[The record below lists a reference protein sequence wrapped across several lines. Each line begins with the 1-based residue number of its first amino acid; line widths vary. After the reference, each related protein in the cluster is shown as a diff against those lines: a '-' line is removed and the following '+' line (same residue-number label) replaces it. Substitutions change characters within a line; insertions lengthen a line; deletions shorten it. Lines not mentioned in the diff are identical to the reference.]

1 LPCSPRSPV
10 HRVWLPSRRRKQ
22 PQSPGKPLSAS
33 DARGL
38 NPSESCSSSVIE
50 KKVSR
55 LSFRSGS
62 FRPNHPGLVPE
73 LQRLGPPKKRCPLL
87 FPWVFTPGRGPCSP
101 GRCDLSGV
109 HVQNVRGKVSLFS
122 APLSFFPPGGLATTR
137 KRNPR
142 GLRRFGLGVSLRRG
156 RRPVWPFSPTALR
169 YLFGSPPAAG
179 YFFASDTRFPSR
191 DISMSS

>member
-87 FPWVFTPGRGPCSP
+87 FPWVFTPGRGPYSL
-101 GRCDLSGV
+101 GRYDLSGIP
-109 HVQNVRGKVSLFS
+109 VQNVRGKVSLS
-122 APLSFFPPGGLATTR
+122 SSPLSFFPPDNLTIAR

-142 GLRRFGLGVSLRRG
+142 GFRHFGLGVSLRRG
-156 RRPVWPFSPTALR
+156 RRPGWPFSPTILR
-169 YLFGSPPAAG
+169 YLFGTPPAAG
-179 YFFASDTRFPSR
+179 YFFASGTRRLLR
-191 DISMSS
+191 DISMPS